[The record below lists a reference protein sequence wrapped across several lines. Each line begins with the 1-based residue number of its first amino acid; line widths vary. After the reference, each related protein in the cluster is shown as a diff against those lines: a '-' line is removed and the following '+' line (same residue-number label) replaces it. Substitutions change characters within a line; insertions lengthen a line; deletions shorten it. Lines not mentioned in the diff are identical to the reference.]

1 MRIFAS
7 GLTLFLTIL
16 FTSVCY
22 SQTPSGKSL
31 TCINGENATNKN
43 WINSINTASKSNL
56 NEAYK
61 EFLEERTQEESKLK
75 ESSSTKA
82 ESCPGV
88 TNDLLKKVLSTSFKI
103 ESKLFLPLKI
113 WEALTYY
120 WQNAE
125 NVNKPKSS
133 VISTSCIEEAM
144 KIETGGKSFYCFMAN
159 NQSSSGQ
166 QSSIEKVV
174 SKTSKECI
182 DDKLVD
188 YVSFSVNS
196 AIQCFSDS
204 VESDFGPIDSQHIFE
219 KLTNESAFDYTLS
232 DPSKGISIGQITG
245 PAKEEIS
252 HPGRGRGNYIL
263 QKISEST
270 SKHCKGFKSVA
281 QEDIDKTPSKIKLH
295 NLCKWVSP
303 GDGLARSLIYSIG
316 YYLTLRDKY
325 VIPELKKF
333 ASFNSQNISKEW
345 TEVIKSATMVAYSG
359 EGFNSVKLKLN
370 KLGQQP
376 KPSEIKK
383 ALQTSKYFNAV
394 TNKKNIVYSKVQE
407 NLQAQNNQE
416 GTASARSS
424 DSKRDSGESLCF
436 INYPNP

>member
-16 FTSVCY
+16 FASVCY

-61 EFLEERTQEESKLK
+61 EFLEEREQ
-75 ESSSTKA
+75 A
-82 ESCPGV
+82 EVKSNERTSIKDVSCAGA
-88 TNDLLKKVLSTSFKI
+88 TNNLLKQFLSKSIKI
-103 ESKLFLPLKI
+103 ESELFLPLKI

-120 WQNAE
+120 WKNDE

-133 VISTSCIEEAM
+133 VISTRCIEEAM
-144 KIETGGKSFYCFMAN
+144 KIETGGKSFYCFIAN
-159 NQSSSGQ
+159 KQSSSGQ
-166 QSSIEKVV
+166 QNSIEKVV
-174 SKTSKECI
+174 PKTSKECI

-196 AIQCFSDS
+196 AIQCISDS
-204 VESDFGPIDSQHIFE
+204 VKSDFGPIDSQHIFE

-232 DPSKGISIGQITG
+232 DPSKGISVGQITG
-245 PAKEEIS
+245 PAIAEIAS
-252 HPGRGRGNYIL
+252 PEIGNGNYIL
-263 QKISEST
+263 QQISKSE
-270 SKHCKGFKSVA
+270 SKHCKGFRSVA
-281 QEDIDKTPSKIKLH
+281 LDDIIKKPSKIKLD

-345 TEVIKSATMVAYSG
+345 AEVIKSATMVAYSG
-359 EGFNSVKLKLN
+359 EGFNSIKSKLN
-370 KLGQQP
+370 KLGQQS
-376 KPSEIKK
+376 KPSIIIKS
-383 ALQTSKYFNAV
+383 LQSSNYFNAV
-394 TNKKNIVYSKVQE
+394 MIKKKIVYSNVRNNFQVQTD
-407 NLQAQNNQE
+407 NE

-424 DSKRDSGESLCF
+424 DSKQDSGESICF